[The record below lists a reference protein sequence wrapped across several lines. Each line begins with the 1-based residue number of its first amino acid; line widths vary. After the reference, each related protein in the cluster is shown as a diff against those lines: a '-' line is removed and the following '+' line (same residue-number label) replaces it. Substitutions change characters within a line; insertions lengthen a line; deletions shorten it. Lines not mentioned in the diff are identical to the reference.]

1 MKALNNKERKKANIR
16 FIAMFSATMILLF
29 GCSFFVLRIAHKGVK
44 VLEDKHEIYTKAFAN
59 QALITFRIEEIIDK
73 IYSLKNVDRTIN
85 QQKHFQG
92 IISNIRLDL
101 EDLIAEEETSLG
113 EFELY
118 EQLLEQVSV
127 IQTCI
132 DLFEEDEES
141 YQFSQQQLERCR
153 EKYRKDKLYEG
164 NIKEKELAK

>member
-1 MKALNNKERKKANIR
+1 MKALNNKERRKANWR
-16 FIAMFSATMILLF
+16 FTGMFLATMLLLF
-29 GCSFFVLRIAHKGVK
+29 GASFFVLQIAHKGVK
-44 VLEDKHEIYTKAFAN
+44 VLEEKHTVYTKAFEN

-85 QQKHFQG
+85 QQKHLQG

-101 EDLIAEEETSLG
+101 EDLIADEETSLK

-118 EQLLEQVSV
+118 QSLLQQVSV
-127 IQTCI
+127 IQTSI

-141 YQFSQQQLERCR
+141 YRFSQDQLERCR
-153 EKYRKDKLYEG
+153 EKYREKSLYEG
-164 NIKEKELAK
+164 KIKDKELEK